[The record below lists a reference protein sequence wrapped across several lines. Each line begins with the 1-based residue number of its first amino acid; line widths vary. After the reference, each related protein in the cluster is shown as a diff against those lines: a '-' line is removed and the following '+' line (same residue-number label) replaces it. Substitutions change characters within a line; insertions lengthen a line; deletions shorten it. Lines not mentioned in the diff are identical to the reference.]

1 VRCEICKKRVK
12 ENTEGKKGY
21 CQGHSIFSKE
31 VMEQEKRNDK
41 S

>member
-1 VRCEICKKRVK
+1 VK

-31 VMEQEKRNDK
+31 VMEQEKK
-41 S
+41 K